1 MRRYLIR
8 CDHTGRLLSWS
19 YSLPRALRAA
29 HGLRMRL
36 IPVYVEVAHGAP
48 APKPNVQSKAL

>member
-19 YSLPRALRAA
+19 YSLPRALLVAY
-29 HGLRMRL
+29 GLRKRL
-36 IPVYVEVAHGAP
+36 IPAYVEVTR
-48 APKPNVQSKAL
+48 

>member
-36 IPVYVEVAHGAP
+36 IPCFVEVAHGAP
-48 APKPNVQSKAL
+48 ALKPQPTQK